1 MDKYLAKLIVKN
13 VVDLL
18 MDENLLEISDD
29 ISKEDYDI
37 LIDDIRDNSMKK
49 FAVKLQKLL
58 PKDTETL
65 LKEKMKDGFNIGIEC
80 KGKGREYEMTFEG
93 TASNLNTPFNEKVL
107 ESFNYHGVGNS
118 IEELLNSMFNKN
130 DINKYKKK

>member
-107 ESFNYHGVGNS
+107 ESLNYHGVGNS

>member
-1 MDKYLAKLIVKN
+1 MDKYLARIIVKN

-18 MDENLLEISDD
+18 IDEDLLEITDD
-29 ISKEDYDI
+29 ISREDYEI
-37 LIDDIRDNSMKK
+37 LIDDMRDSAMKK

-93 TASNLNTPFNEKVL
+93 TASNLNTPFDEKL
-107 ESFNYHGVGNS
+107 FESMDYHGIGNS
-118 IEELLNSMFNKN
+118 VEELLNNMFNKKG
-130 DINKYKKK
+130 INKYKKK